1 MRARDPAEPPRPP
14 DLRLVPAALA
24 AWAVVL
30 LGIGFGPVA
39 AVCAAVISTVGITA
53 AALVLATGAPPAAGA
68 PARATHSV
76 RHGPAVLAA
85 AGCAAA
91 ASVVVTAHTLL
102 LVQHPLREP
111 AERGAAATVRL
122 VLRDD
127 PRPIRDAAYGSS
139 PGTASQVAASRR
151 VDCGPGSAAWW

>member
-30 LGIGFGPVA
+30 IGIGFGPVA
-39 AVCAAVISTVGITA
+39 AGVAAVISTLAIIAAVPALA
-53 AALVLATGAPPAAGA
+53 AAPRWAFRGRRYAST
-68 PARATHSV
+68 
-76 RHGPAVLAA
+76 VLAA

-91 ASVVVTAHTLL
+91 AAVVVTAHTLL

-111 AERGAAATVRL
+111 AERGAAATVRV

-127 PRPIRDAAYGSS
+127 PRPVRDAAY
-139 PGTASQVAASRR
+139 
-151 VDCGPGSAAWW
+151 